1 MEKMLSEEQIDEF
14 KEAFILL
21 DKDGDGTI
29 NTKELGTCM
38 RSLGKN
44 PTEEEL
50 QDMINEVDVDGNGSL
65 DFFEFLMLMTKYLS
79 TAEEEIKEAFR
90 VFDKD
95 GNGYISAEELKSMLL
110 SSSMETTEE
119 EIEEMIRGADKDG
132 DGSVNYEE
140 FAKTMVS
147 EPH

>member
-1 MEKMLSEEQIDEF
+1 MLSEEQIEEF

-65 DFFEFLMLMTKYLS
+65 DFFEFLMLMTNHLS
-79 TAEEEIKEAFR
+79 SSEDDIKEAFR
-90 VFDKD
+90 VFDAD
-95 GNGYISAEELKSMLL
+95 GNGMISAEELKSMLL
-110 SSSMETTEE
+110 STGEETNEE
-119 EIEEMIRGADKDG
+119 EIEEMIRSIDADDDG
-132 DGSVNYEE
+132 QVDYEE
-140 FAKTMVS
+140 FAKTMMS
-147 EPH
+147 KQ